1 MAAVTVTGRAGQLDK
16 EGQGAKGGTLL
27 ATSER
32 VVLTLEARR
41 HGLQTAVPWVGLSGV
56 VSRSV
61 ASYEYDL
68 KLMQVNCTHGGQERV
83 LGVSSPLHEKT
94 DRNCR
99 GTRGKLSFV
108 AKLRCS
114 PSSRGLGRN
123 KRKYVAISDMAKGI

>member
-16 EGQGAKGGTLL
+16 EGQG

-41 HGLQTAVPWVGLSGV
+41 HGLQTAVPWVGFSGV

-83 LGVSSPLHEKT
+83 LGVSSPLHEK
-94 DRNCR
+94 
-99 GTRGKLSFV
+99 LSFV

-123 KRKYVAISDMAKGI
+123 KRKYVANSDMAKGI